1 MPHSENICSICAWRE
16 TCKKKFSVSGRDVR
30 CADFTKELSVK
41 SSGQDEQEEKE
52 EDKERK

>member
-30 CADFTKELSVK
+30 CADFTKELK
-41 SSGQDEQEEKE
+41 AKNSGQEQEEKE
-52 EDKERK
+52 EDRERK